1 MKTYYPMMVKLQGKR
16 CIVVGGGSVAERKVQ
31 GLLDGGADQVEVIAP
46 AASSALQELALAG
59 SIELVQRE
67 YREGDLQG
75 AMLVVAATNNRHVNK
90 ELAALGERLGI
101 FVNVADLGE
110 EGSFV
115 TPSIVRRGE
124 LLLAVTTGGASPAL
138 AAILKRRLAKQFDE
152 SFEDSVEGLR
162 LLRARV
168 LSSSLNPELRTSLLR
183 MAAEEVASQAERNE
197 VRFTYTESQIDEWM
211 SRLLQAAER
220 SK

>member
-1 MKTYYPMMVKLQGKR
+1 MKTYYPMMVNLQGKR
-16 CIVVGGGSVAERKVQ
+16 CVVVGGGSVAERKVQ
-31 GLLDGGADQVEVIAP
+31 GLLDGGANRVEVIAP
-46 AASSALQELALAG
+46 AASSALRELAGAG
-59 SIELVQRE
+59 SIQLVQRE

-75 AMLVVAATNNRHVNK
+75 VMLVMAATNNRQVNH
-90 ELAALGERLGI
+90 EIAVLGDRLGI

-115 TPSIVRRGE
+115 TPSTVRRGE

-138 AAILKRRLAKQFDE
+138 AAIMKRQLARQYNECFGDY
-152 SFEDSVEGLR
+152 VEGLR

-168 LSSSLNPELRTSLLR
+168 LSGVMNPELRTTLLR
-183 MAAEEVASQAERNE
+183 LAAEEVAEQAERNDGL
-197 VRFTYTESQIDEWM
+197 VTYTENQIDEWM